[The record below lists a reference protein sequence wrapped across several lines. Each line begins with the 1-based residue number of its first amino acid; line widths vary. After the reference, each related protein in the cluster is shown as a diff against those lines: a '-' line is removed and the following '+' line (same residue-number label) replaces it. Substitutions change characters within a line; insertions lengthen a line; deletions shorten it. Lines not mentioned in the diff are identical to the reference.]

1 MEYPDRQTDRHHY
14 HFAMEIKKRNT
25 KLERFWKQEQP
36 KNHYH
41 IETNVFHCMKKNFK
55 QQEDVLAT
63 Y

>member
-1 MEYPDRQTDRHHY
+1 
-14 HFAMEIKKRNT
+14 MEIKKRNT